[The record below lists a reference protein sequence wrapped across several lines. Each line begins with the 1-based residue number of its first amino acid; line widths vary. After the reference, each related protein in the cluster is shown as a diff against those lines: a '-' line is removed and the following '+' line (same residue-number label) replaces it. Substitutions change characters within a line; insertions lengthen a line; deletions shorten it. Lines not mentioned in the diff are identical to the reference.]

1 MVVLTVQSD
10 QESHDW
16 DQYVLG
22 CQTASGYHLSA
33 WRGVIHEVFGHPTTY
48 LMARD
53 ERGVV
58 RGVLPLVLLSSVTF
72 GRFFISLPFFNY
84 GGLIA
89 DNGEAM
95 TALKEAAERQAQSVK
110 ASHIELRHQE
120 PCGID
125 WPSSQRKVSMRAQLP
140 SQFDELW
147 NGFSSKLRSQ
157 VRRAQKEGMTVRV
170 GGTECVEEFYEV
182 FSRCMRDLGTPVY
195 GKKFFDVMVKAFPKE
210 SRICV
215 VSLGRVPLAAG
226 FLYGF
231 RDTLEIPWASS
242 DKRYNRLSPNML
254 LYSSALQ
261 YACQQGFRL
270 FDFGRSTPDSGTY
283 RFKEQWGA
291 KPCQLYW
298 YYWLAG
304 GQSIPKLNPD
314 NPKFK
319 AAISLWQRLP
329 LPVANLIGPHI
340 VKYLP

>member
-1 MVVLTVQSD
+1 MIVSTLQSD
-10 QESHDW
+10 QEAHDW

-22 CQTASGYHLSA
+22 RQNASGYHLSA
-33 WRGVIHEVFGHPTTY
+33 WRRVIQEAFGHPTIY
-48 LMARD
+48 LMAKD
-53 ERGVV
+53 EQGAI
-58 RGVLPLVLLSSVTF
+58 RGVLPLALLSSVIF
-72 GRFFISLPFFNY
+72 GRFLVSLPFVNY

-89 DNGEAM
+89 DNDEAI
-95 TALKEAAERQAQSVK
+95 TRLKEAAVRQAQLVK
-110 ASHIELRHQE
+110 AAHIELRQQE

-140 SQFDELW
+140 SLFDELW
-147 NGFSSKLRSQ
+147 SGFSSKLRSQ
-157 VRRAQKEGMTVRV
+157 VRRAQKEGMTARV
-170 GGTECVEEFYEV
+170 GGAECVEDFYRV

-195 GKKFFDVMVKAFPKE
+195 AEKFFDVMVNAFPKE

-215 VSLGRVPLAAG
+215 VSLDGVPLAAG
-226 FLYGF
+226 LLYGF
-231 RDTLEIPWASS
+231 RHTLEIPWAAS

-291 KPCQLYW
+291 KPRQLYW

-304 GQSIPKLNPD
+304 GQSIPELNPD

-319 AAISLWQRLP
+319 AAISVWQHLP
-329 LPVANLIGPHI
+329 LPVTNLIGPHI

>member
-1 MVVLTVQSD
+1 MIVSTLQSD
-10 QESHDW
+10 QEAHDW

-22 CQTASGYHLSA
+22 CQNASGYHLSA
-33 WRGVIHEVFGHPTTY
+33 WRRVIQEAFGHPTIY
-48 LMARD
+48 LMAKD
-53 ERGVV
+53 EQGAI
-58 RGVLPLVLLSSVTF
+58 RGVLPLALLSSVIF
-72 GRFFISLPFFNY
+72 GRFLVSLPFVNY

-89 DNGEAM
+89 DNDEAM
-95 TALKEAAERQAQSVK
+95 TRLKEAAMRQAQLVK
-110 ASHIELRHQE
+110 AAHIELRQQE
-120 PCGID
+120 PCGIG
-125 WPSSQRKVSMRAQLP
+125 WPLSQRKVSMRAQLP
-140 SQFDELW
+140 SLFDELW
-147 NGFSSKLRSQ
+147 SGFSSKLRSQ
-157 VRRAQKEGMTVRV
+157 VRRAQKEGMTARV
-170 GGTECVEEFYEV
+170 GGAECVEDFYRV

-195 GKKFFDVMVKAFPKE
+195 AKKFFDVMVKAFPKE

-215 VSLGRVPLAAG
+215 VSLDGVPLAAG

-231 RDTLEIPWASS
+231 RHTLEIPWAAS

-291 KPCQLYW
+291 KPRQLYW

-304 GQSIPKLNPD
+304 GQSIPELNPD

-319 AAISLWQRLP
+319 AAISVWQHLP
-329 LPVANLIGPHI
+329 LPVTNLIGPHI